1 MLDSVSYSTLAL
13 TRQGRALTVTI
24 NRPSTLNGVNSEL
37 HEELGQVLTE
47 VGDDPH
53 SDVVVLT
60 GAGRAFCAGGDFQWL
75 REKLANPPPFAPQA
89 RTARRIVFGIL
100 DCPKPI
106 IARVNGDA
114 YGLGASI
121 ALLCDIIIAVDTAR
135 FADTHVQAGL
145 SAGDG
150 GALIWPQLLGFAK
163 AKQYLL
169 TGEPI
174 GALEALRLGMINFA
188 VPAAEL
194 DAVVDKYVQ
203 TLLQGAQL
211 AIRYTK
217 TTVNIALRDLFNS
230 VFETSLAYEGL
241 TLQTNDHIEG
251 VKAFLEKRKPK
262 FTGT

>member
-1 MLDSVSYSTLAL
+1 
-13 TRQGRALTVTI
+13 
-24 NRPSTLNGVNSEL
+24 
-37 HEELGQVLTE
+37 
-47 VGDDPH
+47 
-53 SDVVVLT
+53 
-60 GAGRAFCAGGDFQWL
+60 
-75 REKLANPPPFAPQA
+75 
-89 RTARRIVFGIL
+89 
-100 DCPKPI
+100 
-106 IARVNGDA
+106 
-114 YGLGASI
+114 
-121 ALLCDIIIAVDTAR
+121 
-135 FADTHVQAGL
+135 
-145 SAGDG
+145 
-150 GALIWPQLLGFAK
+150 
-163 AKQYLL
+163 LL